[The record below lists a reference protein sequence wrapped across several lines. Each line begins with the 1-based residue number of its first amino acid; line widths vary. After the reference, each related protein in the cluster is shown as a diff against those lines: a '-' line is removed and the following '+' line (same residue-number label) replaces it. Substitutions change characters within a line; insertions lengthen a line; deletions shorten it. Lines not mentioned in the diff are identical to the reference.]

1 MATYSPPGSAGAGA
15 SLEPRLQ
22 SAVNEVLSSFGD
34 TVSVAGKAKS
44 LRKFGERLTLG
55 TSYET
60 IAGLQGAADETYVS
74 TNAITS
80 IVSSSA
86 SDTTDVKVEYHT
98 ISGNDLTFG
107 VQTVTLTGQTP
118 VTLGTACAR
127 VSRIYNVG
135 AVDFVGSIVVYEG
148 GAVTAGVPD
157 SAAEVHAQIEAGQNT
172 TRKLATSV
180 SSTDYLFITEVV
192 FTTLDGSNLETDY
205 ILETK
210 ATDGVWLPKFEVA
223 TAVQGLTTFAETID
237 PVIIVAK
244 NTDVRV
250 RAKMTSGSADVSG
263 KFSGYLA
270 AVL

>member
-1 MATYSPPGSAGAGA
+1 MAIYSPPGSAGAGA

-22 SAVNEVLSSFGD
+22 SAINEVFSSFGD
-34 TVSVAGKAKS
+34 TVSVSGKAKS
-44 LRKFGERLTLG
+44 LRKFGERKALT
-55 TSYET
+55 TSAET
-60 IAGLQGAADETYVS
+60 LAGLQGAANETYVS

-86 SDTTDVKVEYHT
+86 SDTTDVKIEYHT

-127 VSRIYNVG
+127 VSRMYNVG
-135 AVDFVGSIVVYEG
+135 AVDFVGSIVAYEG
-148 GAVTAGVPD
+148 GAITAGVPD
-157 SAAEVHAQIEAGQNT
+157 SAAEVHAQIEAGENT
-172 TRKLATSV
+172 TRKLATSI
-180 SSTDYLFITEVV
+180 SATDYLFITEVV
-192 FTTLDGSNLETDY
+192 FATLDGANLETDF

-223 TAVQGLTTFAETID
+223 TAVQGLTTFVESID
-237 PVIIVAK
+237 PVIIVPK
-244 NTDVRV
+244 NTDIRV
-250 RAKMTSGSADVSG
+250 RATMTSGTADVSG